1 MCAQMNES
9 AILGTKLSVQVARCV
24 TWRIARC
31 YDPDA
36 LFKVRPCLPVL
47 IAICTF
53 WCWASTG
60 AGAGNKGAPLFPGLF
75 VDGDW
80 QQRPAIAWHLMG
92 R

>member
-1 MCAQMNES
+1 MNES

-47 IAICTF
+47 IALAIFTVLVSGF
-53 WCWASTG
+53 HWCRHRIERRS
-60 AGAGNKGAPLFPGLF
+60 F
-75 VDGDW
+75 V
-80 QQRPAIAWHLMG
+80 P
-92 R
+92 

>member
-1 MCAQMNES
+1 MNES

-36 LFKVRPCLPVL
+36 LFKVCPCLPAL
-47 IAICTF
+47 IARLPSAPF
-53 WCWASTG
+53 GVFASTV

>member
-36 LFKVRPCLPVL
+36 LFKVCPCLPAL
-47 IAICTF
+47 IARLPSAHFGVGLPLVQVQVTKVHLCSLGSL
-53 WCWASTG
+53 WTG
-60 AGAGNKGAPLFPGLF
+60 TGSSVLLLPG
-75 VDGDW
+75 
-80 QQRPAIAWHLMG
+80 I
-92 R
+92 